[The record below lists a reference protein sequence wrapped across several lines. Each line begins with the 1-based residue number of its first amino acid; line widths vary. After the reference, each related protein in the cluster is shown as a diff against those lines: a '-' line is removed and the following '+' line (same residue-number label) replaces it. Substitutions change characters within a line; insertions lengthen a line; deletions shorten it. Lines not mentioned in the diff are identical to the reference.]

1 VAGILTF
8 ARRSGLAAIT
18 FVLFLGP
25 TLSGC
30 SWLHFGSD
38 EEAYDYRKAKPRQE
52 PLEVPPDLSQL
63 PKDDRYAL
71 PTASA
76 AAAKANAANTSA
88 ANASAA
94 NTSAAN
100 ASAANASAA
109 NAPAPAAATE
119 AAGTGAP
126 LQVAPAGVNV
136 APTVAGAR
144 IVRDGNQRWLAVDL
158 SPEIA
163 YTTIKDLW
171 TSLGYKI
178 AVDEPRL
185 GVLETDWSETH
196 PVIEQDALRNV
207 LHKVFG
213 SYDANGERNKYRARI
228 ERTEKNTAEITISHR
243 AMEEVFTSPLHE
255 TTKWQAVPPRPELEA
270 EMLQRVALRFASAAP
285 LQVAVAPSSS
295 AVAPASPASVPETSV
310 SDSRVHKVTVGGMVT
325 LQVEDSLDRTW
336 RRVGIALDRGGFT
349 VEERIRDKT
358 TYAVRYL
365 DPEYEAKEREK
376 KSWWDRI
383 FNADSKIPEQQFRI
397 VMSANGPTTAVEVQD
412 PDGKPDA
419 GTTAVRILDQI
430 MEQLR

>member
-1 VAGILTF
+1 MAGTLTF

-18 FVLFLGP
+18 FVLLLGP

-76 AAAKANAANTSA
+76 AAKATANAN
-88 ANASAA
+88 
-94 NTSAAN
+94 AAN

-109 NAPAPAAATE
+109 SAPAPSVAATE
-119 AAGTGAP
+119 AGGTGAP
-126 LQVAPAGVNV
+126 PQVAPAGVNV

-163 YTTIKDLW
+163 YATIKDLW

-185 GVLETDWSETH
+185 GVLETDWAETH

-255 TTKWQAVPPRPELEA
+255 NTKWQAVPPRPELEA

-295 AVAPASPASVPETSV
+295 AASASAVAPTSPASVPETSV

>member
-1 VAGILTF
+1 MVSILTF
-8 ARRSGLAAIT
+8 ARRASLAAIT
-18 FVLFLGP
+18 FVLVAGP
-25 TLSGC
+25 ALSGC

-38 EEAYDYRKAKPRQE
+38 DEAYDYRKAKPRQE

-71 PTASA
+71 PTASS
-76 AAAKANAANTSA
+76 AAKANAANA
-88 ANASAA
+88 PAASAA
-94 NTSAAN
+94 GTEPSAAG
-100 ASAANASAA
+100 
-109 NAPAPAAATE
+109 APAQI
-119 AAGTGAP
+119 G
-126 LQVAPAGVNV
+126 PAGVNV

-144 IVRDGNQRWLAVDL
+144 IIRDGNQRWLAVDL
-158 SPEIA
+158 SPEVA

-185 GVLETDWSETH
+185 GVLETDWAETH
-196 PVIEQDALRNV
+196 PVVEQDMLRNA

-213 SYDANGERNKYRARI
+213 AYDANGERNKYRARI
-228 ERTEKNTAEITISHR
+228 ERTEKNTSEITISHR
-243 AMEEVFTSPLHE
+243 AMEEVFTSPMRE
-255 TTKWQAVPPRPELEA
+255 TTKWQTVPPRPELEA

-285 LQVAVAPSSS
+285 LQVAVAASPSTAAA
-295 AVAPASPASVPETSV
+295 AVAPANPTSVPEV
-310 SDSRVHKVTVGGMVT
+310 PVPESRVHKVTVGGVVT

-349 VEERIRDKT
+349 VEERIRDKN

-365 DPEYEAKEREK
+365 DPDYEAREREK

-419 GTTAVRILDQI
+419 GSTAVRILDQI

>member
-1 VAGILTF
+1 MVGIFTL
-8 ARRSGLAAIT
+8 ARRGSWAAT
-18 FVLFLGP
+18 VFVLLIGAP
-25 TLSGC
+25 LSGC

-71 PTASA
+71 PSASA
-76 AAAKANAANTSA
+76 AAK
-88 ANASAA
+88 
-94 NTSAAN
+94 
-100 ASAANASAA
+100 ASAA
-109 NAPAPAAATE
+109 NAPAPPATATE
-119 AAGTGAP
+119 ASGAAAAP
-126 LQVAPAGVNV
+126 QAAPAGASV

-144 IVRDGNQRWLAVDL
+144 IVRDGNQRWLSVDL
-158 SPEIA
+158 SPEVA

-185 GVLETDWSETH
+185 GVLETDWAESH
-196 PVIEQDALRNV
+196 PMIEQDSLRNA
-207 LHKVFG
+207 LHRVFG

-228 ERTEKNTAEITISHR
+228 DRTEKNTSEITISHR
-243 AMEEVFTSPLHE
+243 AMEEVFTSPMRE

-285 LQVAVAPSSS
+285 LQVAVASSSNVASASVVGPSS
-295 AVAPASPASVPETSV
+295 AASVPETTV
-310 SDSRVHKVTVGGMVT
+310 QDSRVHKVPVGGVVT

-349 VEERIRDKT
+349 VEERIRDKS

-383 FNADSKIPEQQFRI
+383 FNADAKIPEQQFRI
-397 VMSANGPTTAVEVQD
+397 VMNANGPTTAIEVQD
-412 PDGKPDA
+412 RDGKPDA

>member
-1 VAGILTF
+1 MVGFSTI
-8 ARRSGLAAIT
+8 ARRASLAAMT
-18 FVLFLGP
+18 FVLFVGAS
-25 TLSGC
+25 LSGC

-71 PTASA
+71 PTASG
-76 AAAKANAANTSA
+76 AAKANAAS
-88 ANASAA
+88 ASA
-94 NTSAAN
+94 SAV
-100 ASAANASAA
+100 
-109 NAPAPAAATE
+109 AATE
-119 AAGTGAP
+119 PTGAGTSS
-126 LQVAPAGVNV
+126 QVAPAGASV

-158 SPEIA
+158 SPEVA
-163 YTTIKDLW
+163 YVTIKDLW

-185 GVLETDWSETH
+185 GVLETDWAESH
-196 PVIEQDALRNV
+196 PMIEQDSLRNV
-207 LHKVFG
+207 LHRVFG
-213 SYDANGERNKYRARI
+213 AYDSNGERNKYRARI
-228 ERTEKNTAEITISHR
+228 DRTEKNTTEITISHR
-243 AMEEVFTSPLHE
+243 AMEEIFTSPMRE

-295 AVAPASPASVPETSV
+295 VAAASATAPASVPETTV
-310 SDSRVHKVTVGGMVT
+310 PDSRVHKVTVDGLVT

-349 VEERIRDKT
+349 VEERIRDKN

-365 DPEYEAKEREK
+365 DPDYEAREREK
-376 KSWWDRI
+376 KGWWDRI
-383 FNADSKIPEQQFRI
+383 FNADAKIPEQQFRI
-397 VMSANGPTTAVEVQD
+397 VMSTNGPTTAVEVQD
-412 PDGKPDA
+412 RDGKPDA

>member
-1 VAGILTF
+1 VVVFLTF
-8 ARRSGLAAIT
+8 ARRASLAAIT
-18 FVLFLGP
+18 CVLFVGAA
-25 TLSGC
+25 LSGC

-38 EEAYDYRKAKPRQE
+38 EETYDYRKAKPRQE

-71 PTASA
+71 PTASG
-76 AAAKANAANTSA
+76 AAK
-88 ANASAA
+88 
-94 NTSAAN
+94 
-100 ASAANASAA
+100 ASAANASAST
-109 NAPAPAAATE
+109 AAATE
-119 AAGTGAP
+119 TSGVGASP
-126 LQVAPAGVNV
+126 QVAPAGVSV
-136 APTVAGAR
+136 ASTVAGAR

-158 SPEIA
+158 SPEVA
-163 YTTIKDLW
+163 YVTIKDLW

-185 GVLETDWSETH
+185 GVLETDWAESH
-196 PVIEQDALRNV
+196 PMIEQDALRNA
-207 LHKVFG
+207 LHRVFG
-213 SYDANGERNKYRARI
+213 SYDSNGERNKYRARI
-228 ERTEKNTAEITISHR
+228 DRTEKNTSEITISHR
-243 AMEEVFTSPLHE
+243 AMEEVFTSPMRE

-295 AVAPASPASVPETSV
+295 VAAASAMAPASVPETTV
-310 SDSRVHKVTVGGMVT
+310 PDSRVHKVTVDGLVT

-349 VEERIRDKT
+349 VEERIRDKN

-365 DPEYEAKEREK
+365 DPDYEAREREK
-376 KSWWDRI
+376 KGWWDRI
-383 FNADSKIPEQQFRI
+383 FNADAKIPEQQFRI
-397 VMSANGPTTAVEVQD
+397 VMSTNGPTTAVEVQD
-412 PDGKPDA
+412 RDGKPDA